1 MNNCQL
7 LDEILL
13 SDNVCQNFH
22 KEYKDNNEFHRW
34 LSSLLPEIKT
44 CFMPQNNPWH
54 VYSVID
60 HILHSVEEM
69 NKLSLGYDGKTRR
82 RLAYTMFLHD
92 IGKPECHI
100 KRQKNGVLID
110 SFFNHNIASERIAK
124 RVLKDFNFDKNE
136 CKIIEKLVYKH
147 DIFMF
152 LTLDKTTNPHHKQ
165 LSNDVIKNEI
175 ADLNSVGNGAEL
187 LKQLIMVGR
196 SDSKSQ
202 NPAMTKNSLILL
214 DAMENKL
221 KNLNVEN
228 NSNLE
233 K

>member
-1 MNNCQL
+1 MDNLQS
-7 LDEILL
+7 LDKILL
-13 SDNVCQNFH
+13 SDNVCKNFY
-22 KEYKDNNEFHRW
+22 KEYKYNVEFYKW
-34 LSSLLPEIKT
+34 ITILLPEIKT

-54 VYSVID
+54 IYSVID
-60 HILHSVEEM
+60 HILHSVENM
-69 NKLSLGYDGKTRR
+69 NKLSANYEDKIRR

-100 KRQKNGVLID
+100 KRQKNGVMID
-110 SFFNHNIASERIAK
+110 SFFNHNKASEKIAN
-124 RVLKDFNFDKNE
+124 RVLKELNFDENE
-136 CKIIEKLVYKH
+136 CKVIEKLVYKH

-152 LTLDKTTNPHHKQ
+152 LTLDKTTNPHLKQ
-165 LSNDVIKNEI
+165 LSNNVIKNEI
-175 ADLNSVGNGAEL
+175 IDLNNVENGSEL

-214 DAMENKL
+214 DTMENML
-221 KNLNVEN
+221 KNFKFEN
-228 NSNLE
+228 SSNLE